1 MILNF
6 TYRQNSVYTETDSQQ
21 DEEDDLSRFTA
32 ARFSTTPSKEKA
44 TAILC
49 NKSQSPA
56 EVTSH
61 TTESQPCE
69 SDMETVNCCQQDM
82 LPTFQQCN
90 FSLEFPEILS
100 QNYLYA
106 IKD

>member
-1 MILNF
+1 MCIHF
-6 TYRQNSVYTETDSQQ
+6 FSSRQNSVYAETNSQQ

-61 TTESQPCE
+61 TTESQQPCE
-69 SDMETVNCCQQDM
+69 CGIEIVYCCQ
-82 LPTFQQCN
+82 
-90 FSLEFPEILS
+90 
-100 QNYLYA
+100 
-106 IKD
+106 

>member
-1 MILNF
+1 MFIPF
-6 TYRQNSVYTETDSQQ
+6 FSSRQNSLFAETDSQH

-56 EVTSH
+56 EVTSN

-69 SDMETVNCCQQDM
+69 SDLETVNCC
-82 LPTFQQCN
+82 L
-90 FSLEFPEILS
+90 
-100 QNYLYA
+100 
-106 IKD
+106 

>member
-1 MILNF
+1 MCIHVF
-6 TYRQNSVYTETDSQQ
+6 SCRQNSLYTETNSQQ

-56 EVTSH
+56 EVTSNA
-61 TTESQPCE
+61 TESQPCE
-69 SDMETVNCCQQDM
+69 SDI
-82 LPTFQQCN
+82 
-90 FSLEFPEILS
+90 EIVHCS
-100 QNYLYA
+100 Q
-106 IKD
+106 

>member
-1 MILNF
+1 MCIHF
-6 TYRQNSVYTETDSQQ
+6 FSYRRNSVYAETNSQQ

-56 EVTSH
+56 EVTSNA
-61 TTESQPCE
+61 TETQPCE
-69 SDMETVNCCQQDM
+69 CGIE
-82 LPTFQQCN
+82 
-90 FSLEFPEILS
+90 SLL
-100 QNYLYA
+100 
-106 IKD
+106 

>member
-1 MILNF
+1 MRIHF
-6 TYRQNSVYTETDSQQ
+6 FSSRQNSLYTETNSQQ

-56 EVTSH
+56 EVTSN
-61 TTESQPCE
+61 TAESQPCE
-69 SDMETVNCCQQDM
+69 CGIEIVYCC
-82 LPTFQQCN
+82 
-90 FSLEFPEILS
+90 
-100 QNYLYA
+100 
-106 IKD
+106 K